1 MHQDF
6 QAKTL
11 WELQVLQVQ
20 PVDPALQ
27 DDQVNA
33 VELVNEV
40 TEVVQVRWE
49 LQVLK
54 VYLALSVETVN
65 QDQKVPKVQLVCL
78 VFQENEVFQ
87 VVEVKLV

>member
-1 MHQDF
+1 VQQDF

-40 TEVVQVRWE
+40 TEVVRVRWE

-54 VYLALSVETVN
+54 VCLALLVETVN
-65 QDQKVPKVQLVCL
+65 QDQKVPKVQWVCL
-78 VFQENEVFQ
+78 VSQENEVFQ
-87 VVEVKLV
+87 VVEVNLV